1 MINNNLKLTIC
12 KSNNET
18 INLSN
23 NVYDTLVLGN
33 KFTGKSSVVLKSL
46 AYQTILNKN
55 VGALF
60 VTSTKDLSYEI
71 YTLAKQHKRRILYIN
86 PSTDNDVDLG
96 IKNKEFKHLEST
108 YDFEK
113 LIFSNYIVIV
123 DVELMKTKDNGI
135 QFVDFLILKLEK
147 SLYNNESIYHKP
159 FILFIDDAFNYL
171 DSLSNIIYYG
181 NQYNISN
188 ILFFQNRHQFKTK
201 SKDYSAFLES
211 NISNLIL
218 MNNINYEDIKYYEDV
233 FNLDISNKLVKKGDI
248 FYSLKDLNGATLN
261 NFGEFEYN
269 SIIDIVINKKI
280 NSIKRSLKKK
290 KSNTNINV
298 NTDFNSNSS
307 INTNVESLINKKEEI
322 QTTSSEGT
330 DSIDLKQYNRLDLNG
345 EKSIRDNSDATDN
358 SNKQLKDINKTD
370 KDTILKVNDSKP
382 KVNNELSFSKSSNK
396 IELILDWDDDDF

>member
-1 MINNNLKLTIC
+1 MINHNLKLDIC
-12 KSNNET
+12 KNSNET
-18 INLSN
+18 ISLSN

-55 VGALF
+55 VGAFF

-86 PSTDNDVDLG
+86 PSIDNNVDLA
-96 IKNKEFKHLEST
+96 IKNKEFKNIEYI

-135 QFVDFLILKLEK
+135 EFVDFLISKLEK
-147 SLYNNESIYHKP
+147 SLYNNENIYHKP

-188 ILFFQNRHQFKTK
+188 ILFFQNRNQFKTE
-201 SKDYSAFLES
+201 SKDYSSFLES

-218 MNNINYEDIKYYEDV
+218 MNNINYEDVKYYENV
-233 FNLDISNKLVKKGDI
+233 FNLDISSKLVKKGDI
-248 FYSLKDLNGATLN
+248 FYSLKDLNGMTLN
-261 NFGEFEYN
+261 NFGELDYN
-269 SIIDIVINKKI
+269 SSIDIIINKKL
-280 NSIKRSLKKK
+280 NSVKKSLKKK
-290 KSNTNINV
+290 KSNTNNK
-298 NTDFNSNSS
+298 
-307 INTNVESLINKKEEI
+307 ESLTIKKEEI
-322 QTTSSEGT
+322 QIISSEN
-330 DSIDLKQYNRLDLNG
+330 INNINAKQYDG
-345 EKSIRDNSDATDN
+345 VST
-358 SNKQLKDINKTD
+358 SNNYLTINYNNNNDKISNNINKELKDINKVD
-370 KDTILKVNDSKP
+370 NDIKSEANNDIKSKI
-382 KVNNELSFSKSSNK
+382 NNKSSFSKSSNK